1 MDQRKDFTSCCAV
14 WISIPYKG
22 PTINDVT
29 HILRYGF
36 LTHILLNMLMEYC
49 HLLADP
55 SPTKCMT
62 SVMTSF
68 MDGP

>member
-1 MDQRKDFTSCCAV
+1 MTSL
-14 WISIPYKG
+14 
-22 PTINDVT
+22 N
-29 HILRYGF
+29 GF
-36 LTHILLNMLMEYC
+36 HDIGSFFENIDPSLPLSHILLNMLMEYC

-68 MDGP
+68 MDGPLRVFTF